1 VSVVLG
7 SRVFVARQ
15 RSRPPCVFIA
25 SSRKIYQR
33 RHPVLEAPPVV
44 QASGDLA
51 KALTPSSISWDV
63 RAGQMRRVWPKMKT
77 ARPDLQKRVH
87 HPPLS
92 RLEPTRRGPNASCT
106 IRPVLSVIASTGN
119 VPGSALRGIE
129 PVWSRSNNG
138 DTERAFD
145 DPRTAHARPKGV
157 LSTVAT
163 CCPAFR
169 MTALTRSSLPRLFS
183 DREHLRRQV
192 FLCAD
197 DLASIDLD

>member
-1 VSVVLG
+1 MYKPVICDACG
-7 SRVFVARQ
+7 QERR
-15 RSRPPCVFIA
+15 RP
-25 SSRKIYQR
+25 
-33 RHPVLEAPPVV
+33 
-44 QASGDLA
+44 
-51 KALTPSSISWDV
+51 V
-63 RAGQMRRVWPKMKT
+63 RIFRNVCITR
-77 ARPDLQKRVH
+77 
-87 HPPLS
+87 LS
-92 RLEPTRRGPNASCT
+92 ADFEPTRRGPNASCT

-119 VPGSALRGIE
+119 VPGSALRGKE

-145 DPRTAHARPKGV
+145 HPRTAHARPKGV